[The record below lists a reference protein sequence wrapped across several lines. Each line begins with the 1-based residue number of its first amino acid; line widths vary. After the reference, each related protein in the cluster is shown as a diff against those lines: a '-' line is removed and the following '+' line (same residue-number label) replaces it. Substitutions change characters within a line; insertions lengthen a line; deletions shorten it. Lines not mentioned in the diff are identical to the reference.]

1 MAHYTPKNWFS
12 LIFLFHRS
20 DTFRVLLPLMIL
32 LGLLTGGLVYLEF
45 HSYLEVTPSTSF
57 HQIVGFVLSMLLV
70 FRVNSAYDR
79 WWEGRKLWGALVN
92 NSRSLAAKCVTFLP
106 EQIKE
111 ERELIVKMLILFPSL
126 LRDHLRKNRSDS
138 QHANLPHA
146 QMDKV
151 MRAPH
156 RPLALYAEILSSFE
170 GLKSRGFLTEEQLLR
185 INPEVFSLIDITG
198 ACERIK
204 GSRIPISYSLFLK
217 KIIFVFTIT
226 MPFPFSAQFGYWGVP
241 AVMILFYAFASIE
254 LVSEEVEEPFGF
266 DSNDLPI
273 DVLVDKIAKD
283 LSHFLQ
289 GERAV

>member
-1 MAHYTPKNWFS
+1 MVTYTPKNWFS
-12 LIFLFHRS
+12 LIFQFHRS

-32 LGLLTGGLVYLEF
+32 LGLITGGLVYLEF
-45 HSYLEVTPSTSF
+45 HSYLQVTSSTSF

-70 FRVNSAYDR
+70 FRINSAYDR
-79 WWEGRKLWGALVN
+79 WWEGRKLWGALIN

-106 EQIKE
+106 VKIKE
-111 ERELIVKMLILFPSL
+111 ERDSIVRMLILFPSL
-126 LRDHLRKNRSDS
+126 LRDHLRKERPDYKGSELADV
-138 QHANLPHA
+138 L
-146 QMDKV
+146 KV
-151 MRAPH
+151 RVMGAPH
-156 RPLALYAEILSSFE
+156 RPLALYTEIVAALE
-170 GLKSRGFLTEEQLLR
+170 GLKERGHLSEEQLLR
-185 INPEVFSLIDITG
+185 LNPEVFSLIDITG

-273 DVLVDKIAKD
+273 DILVDKIAKD
-283 LSHFLQ
+283 LSHFLH
-289 GERAV
+289 GERAL